1 MNYEDW
7 KDTKQKE
14 FDALP
19 IFFAFNYEQFK
30 EAMEERGLT
39 VNDTDKIYK
48 LGMGGYYL
56 RTDAQKIREFILK
69 PDELPEL
76 MKDHN
81 FAVSAFLY
89 EMQNHEY
96 AINYYQGDWD
106 VCCCFCKTE
115 PEYGESKTY
124 KDYLTEDGHEEWIE
138 AYRDAKEKYYDL
150 EREREAEMDTISKNN
165 NKQEELL

>member
-1 MNYEDW
+1 MTYEDW
-7 KDTKQKE
+7 KDIKQKE

-30 EAMEERGLT
+30 DAMEERGLK

-56 RTDAQKIREFILK
+56 RTDAQKIRDFILK
-69 PDELPEL
+69 PNELPEL

-96 AINYYQGDWD
+96 AINRYQRDFD
-106 VCCCFCKTE
+106 VCSCFTE
-115 PEYGESKTY
+115 HEPDFQDNKDY
-124 KDYLTEDGHEEWIE
+124 KDYLRESGHEEWIGPYQE
-138 AYRDAKEKYYDL
+138 ARQKYFEL
-150 EREREAEMDTISKNN
+150 EQEREAETEI
-165 NKQEELL
+165 